1 LAEVEKFRIYLRFE
15 NDREEAY
22 QIGRHY
28 LAIHQGT
35 KDTALPLSSKY
46 HQDVWVL

>member
-1 LAEVEKFRIYLRFE
+1 LAEVEKFRMYLRFE

-22 QIGRHY
+22 QRGRYY
-28 LAIHQGT
+28 LTIHQGT
-35 KDTALPLSSKY
+35 KDSALSLSSKY